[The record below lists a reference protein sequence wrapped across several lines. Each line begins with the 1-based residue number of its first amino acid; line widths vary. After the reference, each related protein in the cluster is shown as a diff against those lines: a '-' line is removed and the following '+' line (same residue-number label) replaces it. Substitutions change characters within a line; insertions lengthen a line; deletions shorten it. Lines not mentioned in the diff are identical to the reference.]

1 MVAGVGYPIGYPIR
15 YMQGGSQSDRGTVR
29 QCGRNSTAV
38 ACSIVIV
45 LTDESLPLSIV
56 LLTMTITTTIYI
68 NYLYHYLYHYI
79 PLSIYIDSA
88 ESVVPTRKV
97 MLRLERERD
106 ERPLSNALNLYII
119 PDWSVKSR
127 GEIPL
132 IMNFQCLTAI
142 TSVSPAARNTDCV
155 L

>member
-56 LLTMTITTTIYI
+56 LLTMTITTT
-68 NYLYHYLYHYI
+68 
-79 PLSIYIDSA
+79 IYIDSA